1 MRLVQSFVCISALL
15 LATASFAEEGVVEEE
30 ASSKV
35 EELLNSKLAERIK
48 GYLNQGLLES
58 EQLSKYVDREYWN
71 SVKDDFSTRISTV
84 ITEDEFIQAILPIIE
99 SVKTELRELIKI
111 TLQELVER
119 GERISLRVRE
129 AIDKLRQKS
138 AQVVKEGIAKIKEL
152 ADTKPDEYRA
162 LIAKIGDAVGN
173 SASNIAEETTL
184 LAATVLSIATSKQP
198 SIDQVGQ

>member
-1 MRLVQSFVCISALL
+1 MRLVQSLVCISALL

-138 AQVVKEGIAKIKEL
+138 AQVIKEGIAKIKEL